1 MILYFTGTG
10 NSRYIAKR
18 MKEKTSDDM
27 ICINDRIKRKDTGSI
42 AVSGDLIIVTPTYAW
57 QIPTLVKEWL
67 LQTTFVDVEHV
78 WFVMNCGDSIGKADR
93 HNQELCVKKNW
104 TYMGTEQIVMPE
116 NYIVMFPVPDE
127 KEAGKIIEAAEPA
140 IEQAISCIQMTKK
153 FPDRKGHFWDGL
165 LSGLV
170 NRLFYP
176 LFVKATPFY
185 VKDSCIGCGKCVS
198 LCPLNNIRL
207 EKEKP
212 IWGSECTH
220 CMACICSCPKEA
232 IEYGK
237 KSKGKPRYYCK

>member
-10 NSRYIAKR
+10 NSQYIAKR

-42 AVSGDLIIVTPTYAW
+42 AVSGD
-57 QIPTLVKEWL
+57 
-67 LQTTFVDVEHV
+67 
-78 WFVMNCGDSIGKADR
+78 SIGKADR

-104 TYMGTEQIVMPE
+104 TYMGTAQIVMPE
-116 NYIVMFPVPDE
+116 NYIAMFPVPDE

-153 FPDRKGHFWDGL
+153 FMDRKGHFWDGL

-185 VKDSCIGCGKCVS
+185 VKDSCVSCGKCVS
-198 LCPLNNIRL
+198 LCPLSNTRL

-212 IWGSECTH
+212 VWGSECTH
-220 CMACICSCPKEA
+220 CMACICSCHKEA

-237 KSKGKPRYYCK
+237 KSKGKPRYHCK